1 MKVKWSAGKIL
12 QSQHIPDRI
21 ILIEKRFPMRLGPL
35 YIFNN
40 KIDYTIWLKNK
51 KKINKICL
59 IWFRI
64 NRKNSLKN
72 IYISLTLVYPILS
85 PYKLINSLTMKFW
98 FFGKLKGVGKSYWTM
113 SWISCYSRVEYA
125 LKFINW

>member
-40 KIDYTIWLKNK
+40 KIDYTIW
-51 KKINKICL
+51 KIK
-59 IWFRI
+59 
-64 NRKNSLKN
+64 KNSPK
-72 IYISLTLVYPILS
+72 SVWS
-85 PYKLINSLTMKFW
+85 DSELIEKI
-98 FFGKLKGVGKSYWTM
+98 V
-113 SWISCYSRVEYA
+113 
-125 LKFINW
+125 